1 MQWSNFQIITEE
13 ATLEEV
19 VSHCYLVKSTDRE
32 WLTDNFLPPSKVPS
46 WFSGAEM
53 TGSLK
58 KPHNYPVKRLLSP
71 SRMNTIF
78 TNLERW
84 NQMLVLP
91 VGVNCTKIHPLLM
104 DQWES
109 RSDHRE
115 RMWSTLRQLLSVLE
129 QRTKRGEE
137 KEQMISFHHSV
148 SLHRAGAFSFT
159 RPPQVWETKAAF
171 QRVFRFSRWEL

>member
-1 MQWSNFQIITEE
+1 MVNWQFSPTVQ
-13 ATLEEV
+13 
-19 VSHCYLVKSTDRE
+19 STQLILRCWDDR
-32 WLTDNFLPPSKVPS
+32 S
-46 WFSGAEM
+46 A
-53 TGSLK
+53 K
-58 KPHNYPVKRLLSP
+58 KTANYPVKRLLSP

-78 TNLERW
+78 TNLERQ

-91 VGVNCTKIHPLLM
+91 VGVNSTKIHPLLM
-104 DQWES
+104 DQYES

-148 SLHRAGAFSFT
+148 FLYTGLGRFLLPVPHRFGRQKLLSD
-159 RPPQVWETKAAF
+159 VCSG
-171 QRVFRFSRWEL
+171 SRSDNCRTALRKHC